1 MTISNRFNIPLVGDG
16 KLLIGSAGVPNPT
29 AANLTAGT
37 DISITNGAGSISI
50 ANAGAATKV
59 KYYAS
64 TTPNRTVTSSGAL
77 VTLVLPA
84 NTANVDGDLIEI
96 GGEIVVTGTSGTIG
110 NLNLVT
116 GSSTTVLYN
125 SYNVAAGVSATYS
138 FYAFAIRSSSTNAFV
153 ANQCTGIKST
163 GTNQADA
170 HILTTASVNFASNA
184 NMGTSLTIST
194 GTASV
199 TQRMLWIRVT
209 GA

>member
-16 KLLIGSAGVPNPT
+16 QLLIGSTGVEIPT
-29 AANLTAGT
+29 AANLTAGAG
-37 DISITNGAGSISI
+37 ISITNGPGSISI
-50 ANAGAATKV
+50 ANTVPTPKV

-64 TTPNRTVTSSGAL
+64 STPNRTITSPGAL

-84 NTANVDGDLIEI
+84 NTATVNGDLIEI
-96 GGEIVVTGTSGTIG
+96 GGEIVVTGTGGAIG

-116 GSSTTVLYN
+116 GSSTTVVYN
-125 SYNVAAGVSATYS
+125 SFNVAAGVSATYS
-138 FYAFAIRSSSTNAFV
+138 FYGFIIRSSSNNGFL

-170 HILTTASVNFASNA
+170 HILTTASINFSSNA
-184 NMGTSLTIST
+184 NMGTSLNIFV